1 MDGVHPGSV
10 RESFLTFGTRII
22 ETMHTLYE
30 WSAQRA
36 CGWSLITYK

>member
-10 RESFLTFGTRII
+10 RESCLTFGTRII

-30 WSAQRA
+30 RLVQRA
-36 CGWSLITYK
+36 FGWS